1 MTLKRLMFPA
11 FVAVSVLA
19 ASAAHAATATDNLT
33 VQMTITAACSVTG
46 GTLDFGTAQ
55 AGTLAA
61 NRDAQTNI
69 SVTCTSGSPYSVG
82 LGAGQNGGGAG
93 INGRAMKR
101 GTNADTIAYQL
112 YRDTGRAAVWGED
125 VTPTTG
131 NTFNQSGAG
140 TAQSIPVYGRVPTG
154 TAITAAGIYTDTVTI
169 TLTY

>member
-1 MTLKRLMFPA
+1 MTLKRLMPA
-11 FVAVSVLA
+11 VAAVSFLA
-19 ASAAHAATATDNLT
+19 AGAVHAATATDNLT

-61 NRDAQTNI
+61 NRDAQTNV

-82 LGAGQNGGGAG
+82 LGAGQNAGGAG
-93 INGRAMKR
+93 INGRSMKR
-101 GTNADTIAYQL
+101 GTNAETIAYQL

-131 NTFNQSGAG
+131 NTFNQSGTG
-140 TAQSIPVYGRVPTG
+140 TSQAIPVYGRVPTG
-154 TAITAAGIYTDTVTI
+154 TTISAAGIYTDTVTI